1 MACIV
6 LDTTVSSPVLMVRRH
21 GWRII
26 LLLTPLAVVGIG
38 IRMRRRL
45 ISRLMDF
52 RSLALLLLKG
62 RFWLVLL
69 VSRLLRWWC
78 RWNTRKAIV
87 YDVLMTMKNAPVL
100 KITHCLQVLPPIEK
114 FLTNRVYSCTG
125 KLTLIRT

>member
-1 MACIV
+1 
-6 LDTTVSSPVLMVRRH
+6 MVRRH

-26 LLLTPLAVVGIG
+26 LLLTLLEVVGIG

-87 YDVLMTMKNAPVL
+87 YDVLMTNEKCPCSKDYALLAGASTDIEVL
-100 KITHCLQVLPPIEK
+100 DELCVLIT
-114 FLTNRVYSCTG
+114 
-125 KLTLIRT
+125 